1 MINELVRPQ
10 IKVNMDIEIP
20 KLEPIKHELD
30 KVEVFAN
37 QLSDFY
43 TDLLDSEEFTSDIKT
58 VKEERTK
65 IRKVMTLVADNRKAM
80 VKAYKEPI
88 KDFEDTS
95 KRIEKILKETD
106 DKLKELVDADKLA
119 NVDPFEGLTTEIY
132 TIAIK
137 NKEDYDK
144 VCEFMKKEGI
154 VYE

>member
-1 MINELVRPQ
+1 MINELARPQ

-20 KLEPIKHELD
+20 KLEPIKHDLA

-37 QLSDFY
+37 ELSAFY
-43 TDLLDSEEFTSDIKT
+43 GDLLEDDTFTSDIKT

-88 KDFEDTS
+88 SDFEDTS
-95 KRIEKILKETD
+95 KRIEKVLKETD
-106 DKLKELVDADKLA
+106 DKLKELVDADKAA
-119 NVDPFEGLTTEIY
+119 NTDPFEGLTTEIY
-132 TIAIK
+132 TIVIK
-137 NKEDYDK
+137 NKEDYNK

-154 VYE
+154 KYE